1 MPTVNTMFLRVY
13 MKLQDL
19 ASHEGGQDMVEY
31 ALMVALLAFG
41 WVAGVRA
48 VASALNGS
56 FSNISMTL
64 GSYTG

>member
-56 FSNISMTL
+56 LSNISMTL